1 MILNELQTA
10 QVEALYKKYGR
21 TEISRS
27 EINDFVKSGEISNPS
42 WLKNKKYLV
51 SRGVYSL
58 PIAGNDFSPTL
69 TDVPLVPEEPKEPVV
84 AKAAF
89 VVSSLIGNI
98 VPDKDPVF
106 VPWGY
111 FKDIKKIVSSKAFY
125 PIFVTGLSG
134 NGKTMNV
141 SQACAAANRECI
153 RVNITIE
160 TDEDDLLGG
169 YRLQDGQTVWQD
181 GPVIEAMKR
190 GALLLL
196 DEIDLASN
204 KIMCLQPI
212 LEGNGVFLKKIN
224 QFVKPAKGFNVIAT
238 ANTKG
243 QGSDD
248 GKFIGTNILN
258 EAFLERFPI
267 TIEQAYP
274 TNKIEEKILLN
285 VMSDKKLTSTVDS
298 EFASSLVTWA
308 DIIRKTYYEGGVDEL
323 ISTRR
328 LVHIVEAFSIFKNKM
343 KAIEMCT
350 NRFDLDT
357 KTSFLDLY
365 TKIDGG
371 EDVSSWLNDD
381 FIPEES
387 EEEEGNVSY

>member
-1 MILNELQTA
+1 MNTLNELQTA

-42 WLKNKKYLV
+42 WLKNKNYLV

-141 SQACAAANRECI
+141 SH
-153 RVNITIE
+153 
-160 TDEDDLLGG
+160 
-169 YRLQDGQTVWQD
+169 
-181 GPVIEAMKR
+181 K
-190 GALLLL
+190 
-196 DEIDLASN
+196 
-204 KIMCLQPI
+204 
-212 LEGNGVFLKKIN
+212 
-224 QFVKPAKGFNVIAT
+224 
-238 ANTKG
+238 
-243 QGSDD
+243 
-248 GKFIGTNILN
+248 
-258 EAFLERFPI
+258 
-267 TIEQAYP
+267 
-274 TNKIEEKILLN
+274 LN
-285 VMSDKKLTSTVDS
+285 VYMY
-298 EFASSLVTWA
+298 
-308 DIIRKTYYEGGVDEL
+308 IIRYIWYIVKHYSTYLVSKY
-323 ISTRR
+323 ST
-328 LVHIVEAFSIFKNKM
+328 
-343 KAIEMCT
+343 
-350 NRFDLDT
+350 
-357 KTSFLDLY
+357 
-365 TKIDGG
+365 
-371 EDVSSWLNDD
+371 
-381 FIPEES
+381 
-387 EEEEGNVSY
+387 